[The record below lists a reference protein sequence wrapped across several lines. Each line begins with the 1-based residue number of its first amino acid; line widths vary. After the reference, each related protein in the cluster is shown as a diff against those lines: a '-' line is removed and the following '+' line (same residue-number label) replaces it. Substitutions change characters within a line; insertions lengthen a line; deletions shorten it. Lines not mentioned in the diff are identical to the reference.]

1 MELLRDLKDDLDIAF
16 LPTYHLIIIQD
27 GDPSNTIAVPDG
39 FDYKLYNRKDVTKI
53 SPFFTSMELD
63 DFPRATHG
71 ASPLLSQLLKHV
83 DDVRKETTSDGG
95 ETPAHHALDI
105 SDASLEPRSLPFVL
119 SFSNLTYSVKVRPP
133 QVQLVQDVIRLQ

>member
-1 MELLRDLKDDLDIAF
+1 MELLRDLKDDLDIVF
-16 LPTYHLIIIQD
+16 LPAYHLIIVQD
-27 GDPSNTIAVPDG
+27 DDPSNTIAVPDG
-39 FDYKLYNRKDVTKI
+39 FDYKLYNHKDVNKI

-71 ASPLLSQLLKHV
+71 ASPSLSQLLKHV
-83 DDVRKETTSDGG
+83 GDVRKETTSDGG
-95 ETPAHHALDI
+95 ETLAHHALDI
-105 SDASLEPRSLPFVL
+105 SDASLEPRSLPFVF